1 MEFKL
6 HSEYTPTGDQPQAIA
21 DLVKG
26 FQEGNQ
32 FETLLGVTGSGKTFT
47 MANVIQALNK
57 PTLIIAHN
65 KTLAAQLYSEFKEFF
80 PENAVE
86 YFVSYYDYYQPEAY
100 VPSTDTYIEKDSAI
114 NDEIDKLRH
123 SATAALSERNDVI
136 IVASVSCIY
145 GLGSPIDYK
154 NMVISLR
161 PGMEKDRDEV
171 IHKLIDIQY
180 TRNEMDFKRGSFRVR
195 GDVLEVFPAY
205 SGSEAYRIEFFGDEV
220 DRIVQIDA
228 LTGEVKAQLGHVAI
242 FPASHYV
249 VPKEKMM
256 IAAENILAEM
266 KEQVAFFKSEDKLL
280 EAQRIAERTNFD
292 VEMMRETGFCS
303 GIENYSRHL
312 TGTAPGE
319 PPCTLLDYFPDDF
332 LMIIDESHITLPQI
346 RGMYFGDRSRKK
358 TLVEYGFRLPSAL
371 DNRPLNFEE
380 FEGHIN
386 QMLFVSATPS
396 TYEAEHELLRTEQ
409 IIRPTGLL
417 DPEIFVRP
425 VEGQIDDLI
434 GELHKE
440 IEKHNKILITTLT
453 KRMAEDLTDYIREAG
468 IRVKYLHSDIDTLER
483 AEIIRDMRLDVFD
496 VLVGINLLRE
506 GLDIP
511 EISLVAIL
519 DADKEGFLRSETSL
533 IQTIGRA
540 ARNAEGHVIMYADT
554 ITDSMRAAIDETNRR
569 REIQQAYN
577 EAHGIT
583 PQTIKKAVRDLISI
597 SKAAEADD
605 EEFKKEPES
614 MDARELEKLA
624 KELEKKMRQ
633 AAAELNFEEAAK
645 LRDRMKEV
653 KLMLLE
659 IETEDDPP
667 KRASSRRPGKRTGKP
682 AGRPTRK
689 PAGDRQE
696 G

>member
-1 MEFKL
+1 MQNEQKVFEL
-6 HSEYTPTGDQPQAIA
+6 HSDYAPTGDQPQAIEA
-21 DLVKG
+21 LVKG

-32 FETLLGVTGSGKTFT
+32 FQTLRGVTGSGKTFT
-47 MANVIQALNK
+47 MANVIQQLNK
-57 PTLIIAHN
+57 PTLVIAHN
-65 KTLAAQLYSEFKEFF
+65 KTLAAQLYGEFKEFF
-80 PENAVE
+80 PSNAVE

-154 NMVISLR
+154 EMVISLR

-180 TRNEMDFKRGSFRVR
+180 TRNEMDFRRGSFRVR

-220 DRIVQIDA
+220 DRISEIDA

-256 IAAENILAEM
+256 AATENILAEM
-266 KEQVAFFKSEDKLL
+266 KEQVTFFKSEDKLL

-312 TGTAPGE
+312 TFGKPGE
-319 PPCTLLDYFPDDF
+319 PPCTLLDYFPEDF
-332 LMIIDESHITLPQI
+332 LIIVDESHITLPQV

-358 TLVEYGFRLPSAL
+358 TLVDYGFRLPSAL

-380 FEGHIN
+380 FESHIN
-386 QMLFVSATPS
+386 QMMFVSATPS
-396 TYEAEHELLRTEQ
+396 VYEAEHELLRTEQ

-417 DPEIFVRP
+417 DPEISVRP

-434 GELHKE
+434 GEINKE
-440 IEKHNKILITTLT
+440 VENHNKVLITTLT

-511 EISLVAIL
+511 EITLVAIL

-540 ARNAEGHVIMYADT
+540 ARNAEGHVIMYADS
-554 ITDSMRAAIDETNRR
+554 ITDSMKAAIDETNRR
-569 REIQQAYN
+569 REIQQKYN
-577 EAHGIT
+577 EDHGIT

-597 SKAAEADD
+597 SKAAAAGDG
-605 EEFKKEPES
+605 EFKKDPES
-614 MDARELEKLA
+614 MDAKELDKLA
-624 KELEKKMRQ
+624 KELAKKMRQ
-633 AAAELNFEEAAK
+633 AAAELNFEEAAR

-653 KLMLLE
+653 KQMLLE
-659 IETEDDPP
+659 L
-667 KRASSRRPGKRTGKP
+667 
-682 AGRPTRK
+682 
-689 PAGDRQE
+689 E